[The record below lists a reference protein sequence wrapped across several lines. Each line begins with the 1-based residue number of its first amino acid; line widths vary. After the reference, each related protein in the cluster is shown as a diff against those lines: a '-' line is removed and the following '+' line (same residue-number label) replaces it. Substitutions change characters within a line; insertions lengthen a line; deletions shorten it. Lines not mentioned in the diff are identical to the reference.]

1 MSRGNFI
8 GITNIPSNTSVTG
21 VWSFFEHYDAIKSG
35 AWVRPSAS
43 YVTSGLTL
51 YLDAGDTT
59 SYPGSGSTWTNL
71 ASGGNNGTLINSP
84 TYSSA
89 NNGSLVFN
97 GSTQYVDV
105 ANYSALNGSTQTM
118 ICWAKSASAA
128 NFGGFGCLMSK
139 RDVYIMHPF
148 SNNTLIDFYY
158 LLNGSFQYVRI
169 TASNINNWNMY
180 ASSWDGS
187 TIRAYVNGSLVTSGD
202 FPATF
207 LAVNDNGSLLIG
219 KDDTTIDSTRY
230 LNGNISIAMQY
241 NRALTDAEILQNY
254 NAFKGRYGLA

>member
-1 MSRGNFI
+1 VSKTYSSGGFI
-8 GITNIPSNTSVTG
+8 GNSYTYPSGPAPIT
-21 VWSFFEHYDAIKSG
+21 A
-35 AWVRPSAS
+35 
-43 YVTSGLTL
+43 YVTSGLVL
-51 YLDAGDTT
+51 YLDAGNSA
-59 SYPGSGSTWTNL
+59 SYPGTGSTWTNL

-139 RDVYIMHPF
+139 RDVYIMHPYPT
-148 SNNTLIDFYY
+148 NTLIDFYY
-158 LLNGSFQYVRI
+158 FINSTYQYVRI

-187 TIRAYVNGSLVTSGD
+187 TIRAYVNGSLVTSSNFTGTL
-202 FPATF
+202 AT
-207 LAVNDNGSLLIG
+207 NDTGSLLVG
-219 KDDTTIDSTRY
+219 KDDTTVDSTRY
-230 LNGNISIAMQY
+230 INGNISIAMQY
-241 NRALTDAEILQNY
+241 NRALTDAEITENF
-254 NAFKGRYGLA
+254 NAFRVRYGI